1 MIARSRLY
9 ASRFNIVDLYTNS
22 RESFKPPVS
31 RRAITYYDE
40 DAIGLGVWS
49 LHLKLEHVV
58 VAWHHL
64 QLGEWKR
71 YTENSVVEL
80 CTTDNGDEASFDT

>member
-1 MIARSRLY
+1 LAK
-9 ASRFNIVDLYTNS
+9 ASSEVY
-22 RESFKPPVS
+22 

-49 LHLKLEHVV
+49 LHLEHVV

-71 YTENSVVEL
+71 YAENSVVEL